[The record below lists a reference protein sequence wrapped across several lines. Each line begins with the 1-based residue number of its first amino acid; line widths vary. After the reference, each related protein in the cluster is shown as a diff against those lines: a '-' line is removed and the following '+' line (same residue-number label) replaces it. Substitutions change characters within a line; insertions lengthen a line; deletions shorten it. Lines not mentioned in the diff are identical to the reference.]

1 MAAGDSGQ
9 AGIRLPYTSGIAVTN
24 SRPGT
29 GHPLKKILSHLFKI
43 AISVGII
50 GYLVW
55 QAKSDPTIQEFQ
67 LPSTGE
73 AWTWLLAAFLF
84 YLGAVTITMFRWHI
98 LVRALELP
106 FRLRDAFRLGFLC
119 YLLNFISLG
128 SVGGDLF
135 KAIFIA
141 REQPGHR
148 PEAVATVVIDR
159 IIGLYGLFVLAS
171 ISVLAMPELLT
182 SDSAHTRN
190 ISRLTLVGTVIG
202 LLGIVV
208 LLVPGFT
215 TGALSEWLG
224 GLPRVGP
231 IIKKLIA
238 AVRMY
243 RMRWSVLVWTL
254 IMSLFVHAGAAIGT
268 YCIAR
273 GLFAA
278 SPPLSVQFVVVPLAN
293 LAGILPLPFMG
304 LGAYEAALSYLFD
317 HVPSEVVLSNS
328 QCLLIAFAYRII
340 TIMISIIGAVIYIT
354 SRRELSDMMHSVGDD
369 EGLLN

>member
-1 MAAGDSGQ
+1 MSTPSDTATSKTGQ
-9 AGIRLPYTSGIAVTN
+9 P
-24 SRPGT
+24 RPRSSN
-29 GHPLKKILSHLFKI
+29 PLKKLLSHLLKVGV
-43 AISVGII
+43 SVGII

-55 QAKSDPTIQEFQ
+55 QAKSDPAFQ
-67 LPSTGE
+67 TFKLPSTGE
-73 AWTWLLAAFLF
+73 AWTWLFAAFLF

-98 LVRALELP
+98 LVRALKLP

-148 PEAVATVVIDR
+148 PEAVATVIIDR

-182 SDSAHTRN
+182 STDPHTRN
-190 ISRLTLVGTVIG
+190 ISRLTIAGTVVGLVGI
-202 LLGIVV
+202 II

-224 GLPRVGP
+224 TLPRVGP
-231 IIKKLIA
+231 IVTKLIA

-243 RMRWSVLVWTL
+243 RVRWGVLVWTL
-254 IMSLFVHAGAAIGT
+254 VLSLFVHSGAAVGT

-273 GLFAA
+273 GLFAE
-278 SPPLSVQFVVVPLAN
+278 SPPMSVQFVVVPLAN

-317 HVPSEVVLSNS
+317 HVPSNVVLSNS
-328 QCLLIAFAYRII
+328 QCLLIAFVYRII
-340 TIMISIIGAVIYIT
+340 TILIAIIGALIYIT
-354 SRRELSDMMHSVGDD
+354 SRREMSDVMQSMGD
-369 EGLLN
+369 EKGLLN

>member
-1 MAAGDSGQ
+1 
-9 AGIRLPYTSGIAVTN
+9 
-24 SRPGT
+24 
-29 GHPLKKILSHLFKI
+29 
-43 AISVGII
+43 
-50 GYLVW
+50 
-55 QAKSDPTIQEFQ
+55 
-67 LPSTGE
+67 
-73 AWTWLLAAFLF
+73 
-84 YLGAVTITMFRWHI
+84 
-98 LVRALELP
+98 VRALDLP

-182 SDSAHTRN
+182 SPSNHTRA
-190 ISRLTLVGTVIG
+190 ISQLTLVGTVVG

-224 GLPRVGP
+224 QLPRVGP
-231 IIKKLIA
+231 IMTKLIA

-243 RMRWSVLVWTL
+243 RLRWGVLIWTL
-254 IMSLFVHAGAAIGT
+254 IMSLFVHGGAAVGT

-273 GLFAA
+273 GLFPEA
-278 SPPLSVQFVVVPLAN
+278 PPMSVQFVVVPLAN
-293 LAGILPLPFMG
+293 LAGVLPLPFMG
-304 LGAYEAALSYLFD
+304 LGAYEAALSYLFAN
-317 HVPSEVVLSNS
+317 VPSTVVLTNS
-328 QCLLIAFAYRII
+328 MCLLVAFVYRII
-340 TIMISIIGAVIYIT
+340 TILIAIIGAVIYLT
-354 SRRELSDMMHSVGDD
+354 SRREMTDVIKSVGDD
-369 EGLLN
+369 EGLMDVM